1 VTGRRDEEKARMK
14 SREVQLKRRPPG
26 LPATDDFEIV
36 DVEVGDPQEGEVLV
50 RNLFVSVDPYMRGRM
65 RDRSSYVSPYAL
77 GETMTGGAVGRVVAS
92 EAPGLSPGD
101 HVLSNYGWR
110 EAFRAPAEHVQPLGE
125 LAASAS
131 AYLGVRGM
139 PGMTAYTGLLAA
151 ASLADGDTV
160 FVSGAAGAV
169 GSVAGQ
175 IARVKGCRV
184 VGSAG
189 SADKVRW
196 LTEELGFDYA
206 FDYHDVDLRA
216 ELKRGAPEGLDVYFD
231 NVGGDHLQAAISHMR
246 EFGRIA
252 LCGAISMYN
261 DTEPAP
267 GPTNLP
273 RAIGMGLNIR
283 GFLVR
288 HYSHM
293 RDDFLRD
300 MSGWLADGSI
310 TYRETVF
317 EGIDAAPE
325 AFIGLFT
332 GANIGKMVVR
342 VGEAS

>member
-1 VTGRRDEEKARMK
+1 MK

-26 LPATDDFEIV
+26 LPSTDDFEV
-36 DVEVGDPQEGEVLV
+36 VEVEVGDLQEGEVLV
-50 RNLFVSVDPYMRGRM
+50 RNLYLSVDPYMRGRM
-65 RDRSSYVSPYAL
+65 RDRKSYVAPYGL

-92 EAPGLSPGD
+92 EAPGIGPGD
-101 HVLSNYGWR
+101 HVLSNFGWR
-110 EAFRAPAEHVQPLGE
+110 EAFRAPADRVQPLGE
-125 LAASAS
+125 LAAPAS
-131 AYLGVRGM
+131 AYLGIMGM

-151 ASLADGDTV
+151 ASLADGERV

-175 IARVKGCRV
+175 IAKVKGCRV

-196 LTEELGFDYA
+196 LTADLGFDHA
-206 FDYHDVDLRA
+206 FDYHDADLRG
-216 ELKRGAPEGLDVYFD
+216 ELKKGAPEGLDVYFD
-231 NVGGDHLQAAISHMR
+231 NVGGEHLQAAIGHMR

-267 GPTNLP
+267 GPTNLA
-273 RAIGMGLNIR
+273 RAIGLGLNIR

-288 HYSHM
+288 HYGHM
-293 RDDFLRD
+293 RADFLRD
-300 MSGWLADGSI
+300 MGGWLADGSV

-317 EGIDAAPE
+317 EGIESAPE

-342 VGEAS
+342 VEDAA

>member
-1 VTGRRDEEKARMK
+1 MK
-14 SREVQLKRRPPG
+14 SREVQLRNRPPG
-26 LPATDDFEIV
+26 VPSVDDFQIV
-36 DVEVGDPQEGEVLV
+36 EHEVGDPRDGEVLV
-50 RNLFVSVDPYMRGRM
+50 RNLFLSVDPYMRGRM
-65 RDRSSYVSPYAL
+65 RDRKSYVAPYGL

-92 EAPGLSPGD
+92 KAEGVAEGD
-101 HVLSNYGWR
+101 HVLSNFGWR
-110 EAFRAPAEHVQPLGE
+110 EAFRAPAARVEPLGE
-125 LAASAS
+125 LRAPPS
-131 AYLGVRGM
+131 AYLGIMGM

-151 ASLADGDTV
+151 ASLKDGETV

-169 GSVAGQ
+169 GSTAGQ
-175 IARVKGCRV
+175 IAKVKGCRV

-189 SADKVRW
+189 SAEKVRW
-196 LTEELGFDYA
+196 LTEELGLDHA
-206 FDYHDVDLRA
+206 FDYHDADLRA
-216 ELKRGAPEGLDVYFD
+216 ELRAGAPEGVDVYFD
-231 NVGGDHLQAAISHMR
+231 NVGGDHLQAAISSMR

-261 DTEPAP
+261 DTEPTP

-273 RAIGMGLNIR
+273 RAIGLGLNIR

-300 MSGWLADGSI
+300 MGGWLADGRV
-310 TYRETVF
+310 TYRETLY
-317 EGIDAAPE
+317 EGIEAAPE

-342 VGEAS
+342 VEAGA